1 MIALTIA
8 AVLFGGAGVYLAWL
22 IRTAHLGFEDERGW
36 HPGEPNTQ
44 PDTALD
50 TPRADLCTPAAL
62 NGGGGVFSAPS
73 HEVEND

>member
-1 MIALTIA
+1 MHSAIITTA
-8 AVLFGGAGVYLAWL
+8 A
-22 IRTAHLGFEDERGW
+22 RTHWRHDFTGRDLPRPAN
-36 HPGEPNTQ
+36 EPQ
-44 PDTALD
+44 AALD